1 MTHELPSILGHYDL
15 TTVVVIISTHGTP
28 FFKDT
33 IDLRGYDAK
42 LTTLSSNFNTF
53 QINDAKLT
61 TLGSNFNTFQITL

>member
-15 TTVVVIISTHGTP
+15 TTVVVIISTHGIP

-53 QINDAKLT
+53 QI
-61 TLGSNFNTFQITL
+61 TL

>member
-1 MTHELPSILGHYDL
+1 MTHELPAILGHYDL
-15 TTVVVIISTHGTP
+15 TTVVVIISTHGIP

-42 LTTLSSNFNTF
+42 LTTLSSINTF

-61 TLGSNFNTFQITL
+61 TLSSNFNTFQITL